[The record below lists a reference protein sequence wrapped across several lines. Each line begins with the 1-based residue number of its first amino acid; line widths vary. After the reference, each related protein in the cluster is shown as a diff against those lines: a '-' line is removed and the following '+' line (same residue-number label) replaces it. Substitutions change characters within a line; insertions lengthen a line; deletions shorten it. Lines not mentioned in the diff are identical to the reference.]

1 MINPVNITIFL
12 VVVAFIFTW
21 FQVFKMYKRI
31 NEQQREAEESVDSN
45 FKDLQKK
52 IEKQIEMIDG
62 EPGFNEEERKIRD
75 RLREALNKSES
86 DIKKNL
92 EKEE

>member
-86 DIKKNL
+86 AIKKNL